1 MEQAFRTAKRERH
14 CQKRKSCANMTIKTS
29 VIWEC
34 PPISA
39 ADQAGRAKSVDFAE
53 RIIDFISLTNNLV
66 HRVPL
71 QGCPVH
77 QPPRIPMAPKKQHRT
92 QLIGWLRA
100 SVLGANEGVM
110 STASLLLGVAAA
122 HTAHSGIMIAG
133 VSGLVAGALAM
144 AAGEY
149 VSVSSQT
156 DTEQADLALE
166 RKGLDARKRS
176 NMKNS

>member
-71 QGCPVH
+71 QGCPVN
-77 QPPRIPMAPKKQHRT
+77 QPP
-92 QLIGWLRA
+92 
-100 SVLGANEGVM
+100 
-110 STASLLLGVAAA
+110 
-122 HTAHSGIMIAG
+122 
-133 VSGLVAGALAM
+133 M

-166 RKGLDARKRS
+166 RKGLEVNETFEHEELVFCHKHLNPATGTLLRRSPSARGLCS
-176 NMKNS
+176 